1 MPEPA
6 DLLHAWEDAIRQL
19 RGVAAPITGQTDA
32 VRKLL
37 EEVLERQVDFERNL
51 VGRVTAPVNGM
62 LDLLEQSAVA
72 MRAQARAFDT
82 AASSFKHAAELLDL
96 QAALLERAHE
106 SIHDPVGAAK
116 AAGAAAAGRKKRPAP
131 KKKRA

>member
-37 EEVLERQVDFERNL
+37 EEVLQRQVAFERDL

-62 LDLLEQSAVA
+62 LDLLEQSAAA
-72 MRAQARAFDT
+72 MRAQASAFEA
-82 AASSFKHAAELLDL
+82 AASSFKHASELLDV
-96 QAALLERAHE
+96 QAALLERTNE
-106 SIHDPVGAAK
+106 SIRDPVGAVK
-116 AAGAAAAGRKKRPAP
+116 SAGAAAAGRKPSAP
-131 KKKRA
+131 KKKRR